1 MIDYQDQAK
10 QFLLDCNAT
19 MEIKFVGKEIPAHW
33 KGETKPHNKYQFTIT
48 TPKGKYTNYFWD
60 SLHNTEASEM
70 TAEDY
75 AKRSTRHATKTSQ
88 CSTRVE
94 CCKTSSPSKQK

>member
-33 KGETKPHNKYQFTIT
+33 KVETKPHNKYQFTIT
-48 TPKGKYTNYFWD
+48 TPKCKCQHQN
-60 SLHNTEASEM
+60 
-70 TAEDY
+70 
-75 AKRSTRHATKTSQ
+75 
-88 CSTRVE
+88 VE
-94 CCKTSSPSKQK
+94 KFQHENA

>member
-33 KGETKPHNKYQFTIT
+33 KVETKPHNKYQFTIT
-48 TPKGKYTNYFWD
+48 TPKGKYTSYFWNPRLYD
-60 SLHNTEASEM
+60 FEHCEVIAFGFYDNEL
-70 TAEDY
+70 
-75 AKRSTRHATKTSQ
+75 
-88 CSTRVE
+88 CVRVW
-94 CCKTSSPSKQK
+94 